1 MLTPSAKPK
10 ISEQIN
16 LLNSKT
22 KSKTKQHDL
31 TEEFPVASWIQ
42 IHTSSVSWTNSQ
54 TYNCTIHLNFHVHA
68 EAWHSPISSTLPSF
82 SATVIYGLEKEELI
96 NAEST
101 QFFSWDE
108 RQSSSKQHHKPF
120 LFPLLHSEE
129 TFFVKKS
136 VSLPLHL
143 AF

>member
-1 MLTPSAKPK
+1 MSMQRHA
-10 ISEQIN
+10 
-16 LLNSKT
+16 
-22 KSKTKQHDL
+22 
-31 TEEFPVASWIQ
+31 
-42 IHTSSVSWTNSQ
+42 IHPFLAL
-54 TYNCTIHLNFHVHA
+54 C
-68 EAWHSPISSTLPSF
+68 PF
-82 SATVIYGLEKEELI
+82 SATVLIYGLEKEELI

-101 QFFSWDE
+101 QFFSGDE
-108 RQSSSKQHHKPF
+108 QSSSKQHHKPF